1 VNTLTKSIIKLL
13 ITGAVLG
20 GIVVGALAVRNRLT
34 EEAAEGIPSVAV
46 ERKTVERRV
55 PAEGVLEAEKATPIM
70 PPRGSRRLR
79 IAWLKEDGSAVEE
92 GEVLVRFDRE
102 EFEKSL
108 SNGEDAQKSAEFKL
122 AIERTQ
128 NLGAQKARDRS
139 ADLARIDLQVAQ
151 ERKTTEDD
159 EIFSRNELLTSNIDR
174 QLSEARVEHAGAASK
189 MDRAISRSKVQL
201 LELEKQAA
209 ELEIGRANDGLSRME
224 VKAPHDGIFV
234 YENDRIE
241 VGATVYRGQ
250 TLGKLPLTASMEA
263 EVFVLEADVK
273 GLVEG
278 TAATFFIESQPS
290 KHYAAKIKKIDTLAK
305 PRHEDVPIQ
314 YFTITLELEETDTTV
329 MKPGQRVRADLTLA
343 ALDGLIVPRQC
354 VFQVDGDMVV
364 FRKNGETFDT
374 VKVKLGAGT
383 PGLVVIEEGL
393 ADGDRVAT
401 QDPFGRASE
410 AEDGEDDSTEPKEE
424 SGS

>member
-1 VNTLTKSIIKLL
+1 VKLVKLL
-13 ITGAVLG
+13 FAAALLAGLGLGVL
-20 GIVVGALAVRNRLT
+20 AARDYLA
-34 EEAAEGIPSVAV
+34 EEAAPSIPTVAV
-46 ERKTVERRV
+46 ERKAVERRV
-55 PAEGVLEAEKATPIM
+55 PAEGVLKAEKATPIM

-79 IAWLKEDGSAVEE
+79 IAWIKDDGSAVKE
-92 GEVLVRFDRE
+92 GEVVVRFDRE
-102 EFEKSL
+102 EFEKNL
-108 SNGEDAQKSAEFKL
+108 SNGKDAQKSAEFKL

-128 NLGAQKARDRS
+128 NQGAQKSRERS

-151 ERKTTEDD
+151 ERKTAEDD

-189 MDRAISRSKVQL
+189 MDRAISRSKVKL

-250 TLGKLPLTASMEA
+250 ALGKLPLTASMEA

-273 GLVEG
+273 GLAEG
-278 TAATFFIESQPS
+278 MEATFFIESQPS

-305 PRHEDVPIQ
+305 PRHRDVPIQ
-314 YFTITLELEETDTTV
+314 YFTITLELEETDTAV
-329 MKPGQRVRADLTLA
+329 MKPGQRVRADLALA
-343 ALDGLIVPRQC
+343 SLEGLVVPRQC

-364 FRKNGETFDT
+364 FRKNDASFDT

-393 ADGDRVAT
+393 VDGDHIAT

-410 AEDGEDDSTEPKEE
+410 AEGEKDDSAEEP
-424 SGS
+424 SVGGAS